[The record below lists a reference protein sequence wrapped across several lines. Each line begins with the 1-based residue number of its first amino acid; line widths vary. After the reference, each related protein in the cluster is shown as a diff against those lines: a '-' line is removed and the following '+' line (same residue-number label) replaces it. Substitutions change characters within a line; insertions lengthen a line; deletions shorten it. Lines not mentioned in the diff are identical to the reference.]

1 MNKDFINEKKII
13 GHGNP
18 ISFNNLRIIDKKSE
32 DLMCKI
38 EYKGNIESGF
48 FFKQNMKSIKYY
60 NKNFLMTNSHVLDD
74 DIDLFNNKNNEY

>member
-18 ISFNNLRIIDKKSE
+18 ISFNNLRIKKV
-32 DLMCKI
+32 KI
-38 EYKGNIESGF
+38 QCVKQNIKEILKVD
-48 FFKQNMKSIKYY
+48 FFKQNIKSIKNYY
-60 NKNFLMTNSHVLDD
+60 KNFLMTNSHVLDD